1 MAVPIVCKQHDNH
14 SQQEQQKS
22 AMVPE
27 KEVVEY
33 RPGLLILYSDGSFE
47 RLSDLDVPACADFE
61 NSPNGVA
68 TRDVI
73 IDGAQ
78 PGVWARIFLPRA
90 ALSLGRKSLPVVLHF
105 HGGGFCIGSPSSA
118 HIHRTCSRMANKSS
132 CIWIS
137 LHYHLA
143 PEHPL
148 PAAYDDAFSALLWLR
163 TQASLVLAQEREPTV
178 HRLND
183 DAASKMK
190 ADPWLSEYAD
200 FSSCFLSGDS
210 AGGTIVHFLAARAS
224 GENLRPLQMKG
235 MLLMHPAFPQEA
247 PRSSMELSNVKVG
260 FFHRSALPPGAP
272 FGHPLMNPLH
282 PESPIDL
289 SQLTLPPALVAGA
302 SNDPLLPGD
311 VAYFQA
317 LRRAGHEAQ
326 FFESQ
331 GMGHCFHTRYDESS
345 PAFAGSI
352 NALEGAMV
360 SFIQRNRIVR
370 SDARRRVSADAR
382 RSAELRTQLV
392 IKERVLRNPIQMQS
406 RCPGSVE
413 TATKAIH
420 TDLHFFFSI
429 KGSSALAYSPG
440 L

>member
-1 MAVPIVCKQHDNH
+1 
-14 SQQEQQKS
+14 
-22 AMVPE
+22 MVPE
-27 KEVVEY
+27 KEVVEH

-47 RLSDLDVPACADFE
+47 RPSDLDVPACADFDT
-61 NSPNGVA
+61 SPNGVA

-73 IDGAQ
+73 IDGAEA
-78 PGVWARIFLPRA
+78 GIWARIFLPRA
-90 ALSLGRKSLPVVLHF
+90 ALTLGRRSLPVVLHF

-137 LHYHLA
+137 LYYRLA

-163 TQASLVLAQEREPTV
+163 TQASLVMVEEREPTV
-178 HRLND
+178 NCLND
-183 DAASKMK
+183 DGASKMK

-224 GENLRPLQMKG
+224 GENLSPLHMKG
-235 MLLMHPAFPQEA
+235 MLLVHPAFPQEA
-247 PRSSMELSNVKVG
+247 PRSSMELSNVKVS
-260 FFHRSALPPGAP
+260 FFHTSALPPGAP

-289 SQLTLPPALVAGA
+289 AQLTLPPALVAAA

-331 GMGHCFHTRYDESS
+331 GMGHCFHTCYDESS

-352 NALEGAMV
+352 NALERVMV
-360 SFIQRNRIVR
+360 SFIERNRIMQGDTPGR
-370 SDARRRVSADAR
+370 PRAEAR
-382 RSAELRTQLV
+382 RSTELRTEILKQGV
-392 IKERVLRNPIQMQS
+392 IRNPIQVQPCEQVS
-406 RCPGSVE
+406 
-413 TATKAIH
+413 
-420 TDLHFFFSI
+420 
-429 KGSSALAYSPG
+429 
-440 L
+440 